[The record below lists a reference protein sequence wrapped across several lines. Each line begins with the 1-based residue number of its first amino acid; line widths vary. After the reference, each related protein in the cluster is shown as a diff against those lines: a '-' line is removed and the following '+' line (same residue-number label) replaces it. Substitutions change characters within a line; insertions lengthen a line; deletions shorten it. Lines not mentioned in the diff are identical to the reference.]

1 MHTRRSQC
9 SATHD
14 RTNTDFQVHGPGRR
28 ETTVYPLSAMS
39 DGDESVRRVAG
50 SSRSSTLAIS
60 QASDGRR
67 SAGIQWTVCHALLVA
82 EQQVTLSPA
91 IQAVAAS
98 SEAFFRPFLCE
109 LGYRSRARGSDGL
122 YLEHVLRDGSV
133 MAASRKMRQSSRRKV
148 VQYAFFYRYTPG
160 TPPRT
165 PMCILTVFRG
175 HSGAGG
181 PDGRICRPRR
191 FPGSGKGLRETRRSQ
206 GETATRTVLG
216 AWS

>member
-50 SSRSSTLAIS
+50 SSRSSTPAMS
-60 QASDGRR
+60 QASAGRR
-67 SAGIQWTVCHALLVA
+67 SAGIQWTVCHALLVV

-133 MAASRKMRQSSRRKV
+133 MAASRKMRQSSTMKAGTW
-148 VQYAFFYRYTPG
+148 YFFTG
-160 TPPRT
+160 TPP
-165 PMCILTVFRG
+165 G
-175 HSGAGG
+175 H
-181 PDGRICRPRR
+181 PH
-191 FPGSGKGLRETRRSQ
+191 GSPC
-206 GETATRTVLG
+206 AF
-216 AWS
+216 

>member
-50 SSRSSTLAIS
+50 SSRSSTPAMS
-60 QASDGRR
+60 QASAGRR
-67 SAGIQWTVCHALLVA
+67 RAGIQWTVCHALLVV

-98 SEAFFRPFLCE
+98 FAAFFRHFLYMKGC
-109 LGYRSRARGSDGL
+109 RSRARGSNGP
-122 YLEHVLRDGSV
+122 HSSCVLRIGSV
-133 MAASRKMRQSSRRKV
+133 LAARWRERQG
-148 VQYAFFYRYTPG
+148 AGLFFAKDTFFVGDTPG
-160 TPPRT
+160 TSPLTRV
-165 PMCILTVFRG
+165 CIF
-175 HSGAGG
+175 
-181 PDGRICRPRR
+181 
-191 FPGSGKGLRETRRSQ
+191 
-206 GETATRTVLG
+206 TVLKAHFG
-216 AWS
+216 A